1 MRVKLMKILKKTSQR
16 NYGQSLQEFL
26 LVSALVAIVMGVALL
41 KLNPS
46 LFVGYFKG
54 SVSGT
59 IDSNGQ
65 LLMQQMGD

>member
-1 MRVKLMKILKKTSQR
+1 MKILKKTSQR

-59 IDSNGQ
+59 VDSNGQ

>member
-1 MRVKLMKILKKTSQR
+1 MKILKKTSQR